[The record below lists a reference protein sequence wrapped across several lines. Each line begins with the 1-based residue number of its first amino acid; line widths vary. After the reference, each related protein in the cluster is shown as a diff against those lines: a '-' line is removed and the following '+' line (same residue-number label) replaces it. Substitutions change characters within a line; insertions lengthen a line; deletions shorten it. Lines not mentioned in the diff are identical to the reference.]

1 MKWLPDSWRVL
12 LALAAPR
19 LPVSRP
25 VTQPESAYDRAHFER
40 FYAQPDPWGMTTS
53 ENERAKYALT
63 LDMCE
68 AGPFDRALE
77 IGCGEGSFTVL
88 LAPRCRSLLA
98 LEISSRA
105 VRRAQERLARHE
117 WVSVRRATLP
127 ADYPDERFDLIVASD
142 VLYYWTNED
151 LRRTIPLI
159 EDSLSVGGRLV
170 TLHYARPI
178 TAASTGETVHDI
190 LSETVTLFPVLS
202 ETREIGEDRPYRINV
217 WDKRG

>member
-1 MKWLPDSWRVL
+1 M
-12 LALAAPR
+12 AA
-19 LPVSRP
+19 
-25 VTQPESAYDRAHFER
+25 
-40 FYAQPDPWGMTTS
+40 S
-53 ENERAKYALT
+53 ENERAKYARTFDL
-63 LDMCE
+63 CG

-77 IGCGEGSFTVL
+77 IGCGEGLFTAL

-105 VRRAQERLARHE
+105 VRRAQERLAPHE

-127 ADYPDERFDLIVASD
+127 ADYPDGQFDLIVASD

-159 EDSLSVGGRLV
+159 DDSLAVGGRLV
-170 TLHYARPI
+170 TLHYVRPV
-178 TAASTGETVHDI
+178 AAVSTGETVHDT

-202 ETREIGEDRPYRINV
+202 ETREIGEDRPYRIDV